1 MKRIKRLFSVG
12 LTLIVMLCMSI
23 SLIGCKNNNDD
34 DVNKKY
40 DVTIRIACEDGGVW
54 TFPPDVEEMHIERE
68 YDGKEHRY
76 YIQSYQL
83 AEHPQWGNEWLA
95 PKGEGA
101 DVFDFEILY
110 TDTQGNQDTELEM
123 IKNKGVYDILVI
135 AKSSSTLW
143 NYRALNFIIT
153 VK

>member
-1 MKRIKRLFSVG
+1 MKKIKRLFSVG

-68 YDGKEHRY
+68 DDGKEHRY

-83 AEHPQWGNEWLA
+83 AEHPRWGNEWLA

-101 DVFDFEILY
+101 NVFGFHLLY
-110 TDTQGNQDTELEM
+110 TDLNGKQSTELTQ
-123 IKNKGVYDILVI
+123 IKEKGDY
-135 AKSSSTLW
+135 
-143 NYRALNFIIT
+143 IIT
-153 VK
+153 VNASSTSDLWVFREIYLYITVK